1 MNTLTELSSTE
12 LFALAVA
19 LVAGLIIGLERGWK
33 EREATEG
40 SRVAGLRTFGLI
52 GLAGGIVGVLATEH
66 GGVVLATGLAG
77 ITALAAIGYWLDHR
91 QDETDVSVTT
101 AVAIPVAF
109 GLGALATIGHAGTAA
124 AVAVVVAL
132 LLGLKPQLHAGLRA
146 MSRDDLLAALQL
158 LLASVVVLPLLPNQG
173 FGPYEALN
181 PYKLWWLV
189 VLVSAASFAGYAAV
203 RAVGPHIGMLALG
216 FLGGLVSST
225 AVSLALARAVRQ
237 APAIRSAAAAG
248 AMAATSVM
256 AARIGIIGSLLA
268 PELMPRIAP
277 AATAAAVAGV
287 AMTFIYMR
295 RTGHAETPEK
305 SALSNPFELRVAI
318 QYALL
323 VGLTIVASR
332 AMLEWLGDAGLYTVS
347 AIGGLLDVDAPV
359 VAAANLTRQGI
370 AIGTALI
377 SIALAVTVNSIT
389 KLALIAGYGD
399 LSLAA
404 RVGIGYAVMGAA
416 VIVAAV
422 AAI

>member
-52 GLAGGIVGVLATEH
+52 GVLATEH

-237 APAIRSAAAAG
+237 ASAAPPRPARWRQPASWRRESASSAACW
-248 AMAATSVM
+248 
-256 AARIGIIGSLLA
+256 
-268 PELMPRIAP
+268 
-277 AATAAAVAGV
+277 
-287 AMTFIYMR
+287 R
-295 RTGHAETPEK
+295 R
-305 SALSNPFELRVAI
+305 N
-318 QYALL
+318 
-323 VGLTIVASR
+323 
-332 AMLEWLGDAGLYTVS
+332 
-347 AIGGLLDVDAPV
+347 
-359 VAAANLTRQGI
+359 
-370 AIGTALI
+370 
-377 SIALAVTVNSIT
+377 
-389 KLALIAGYGD
+389 
-399 LSLAA
+399 
-404 RVGIGYAVMGAA
+404 
-416 VIVAAV
+416 
-422 AAI
+422 